1 MNTNVD
7 LELSKLH
14 LRGRGA
20 GVATWLRNYRDGMVS
35 RGQTPTLR
43 LSRDDYAALLA
54 SATRAA
60 GRSTARDLY
69 LDGELVSEAA

>member
-1 MNTNVD
+1 MTALVD

-20 GVATWLRNYRDGMVS
+20 AVAAWLRNYRDGMVA

-43 LSRDDYAALLA
+43 LSRDDFAALYA

-60 GRSTARDLY
+60 NRSSARDLF
-69 LDGELVSEAA
+69 LDGAIVMVNR

>member
-7 LELSKLH
+7 LELSKLN
-14 LRGRGA
+14 LRGKGA
-20 GVATWLRNYRDGMVS
+20 SVATWLRNYRDTM
-35 RGQTPTLR
+35 RGFGNKPVLR

-54 SATRAA
+54 SATRAS

-69 LDGELVSEAA
+69 LDGLIVSVTA